1 MPDNEKLVP
10 EEAGPTIDEAVTRAQ
25 YDEVVALLKSTR
37 AEFENYQKRMARERE
52 SDRKYYVSALARDML
67 TVVDNL
73 DRAIEAAK
81 NAKVLSEAQDLATK
95 LGSVTLTISRQVGE
109 GDRLYGSVTHR
120 DIEEALGTKGFVV
133 DRRRIVTEPLKA
145 LGTHDVQIKLAPT
158 VTATI
163 KVEVAAK
170 A

>member
-1 MPDNEKLVP
+1 MATHIHVVLTQDLTNVGKGGELVKVRP
-10 EEAGPTIDEAVTRAQ
+10 GFARNYLIPRGLAIGATEGNMRQIDHQ
-25 YDEVVALLKSTR
+25 KKVA
-37 AEFENYQKRMARERE
+37 E
-52 SDRKYYVSALARDML
+52 
-67 TVVDNL
+67 
-73 DRAIEAAK
+73 AK

-95 LGSVTLTISRQVGE
+95 LSSVTLTISRQVGE

-145 LGTHDVQIKLAPT
+145 IGTHDVQIKLAPT

>member
-1 MPDNEKLVP
+1 MASHVQVILTQDLANVGKGGELVKVRP
-10 EEAGPTIDEAVTRAQ
+10 GFAR
-25 YDEVVALLKSTR
+25 
-37 AEFENYQKRMARERE
+37 NYLIPRGLAIGATEGNVRQLEHQKRVA
-52 SDRKYYVSALARDML
+52 
-67 TVVDNL
+67 
-73 DRAIEAAK
+73 EAK
-81 NAKVLSEAQDLATK
+81 SAKVLSEAQELAQK
-95 LGSVTLTISRQVGE
+95 LSTVSLSIHRQVGE

-120 DIEEALGTKGFVV
+120 DIEEALEQKGFVV

-145 LGTHDVQIKLAPT
+145 LGTHEVQIKLAPT